1 MEIERINEN
10 TFKFSISY
18 LDIEER
24 GFSKDEVWLDRER
37 SEELFWELIDE
48 AHLTEEFIAGG
59 PLWIQVQALDKGLEV
74 VVTKA
79 VISKDGKK
87 VEVNLG
93 EGEKNLE
100 IPFLSVDDE
109 DDETDEDEEDD
120 ELFESME
127 EDENE
132 IILYFKNLEDFI
144 SLSHSVIQESYESSL
159 YSYQDFYYLH
169 VKFEENIYDETQI
182 EYLSSMMLEYGH
194 RSKLTIHVLEEY
206 GKIIHEK
213 TAIPHFRSIFPLL

>member
-100 IPFLSVDDE
+100 IPFLSVDD
-109 DDETDEDEEDD
+109 DEEAEEDD
-120 ELFESME
+120 EDEDIFVSMD
-127 EDENE
+127 EDEDFE

-144 SLSHSVIQESYESSL
+144 SLSHSIIQDSLESTL
-159 YSYQDFYYLH
+159 YSYQDHYYLH
-169 VKFEENIYDETQI
+169 VKFDDSFYDETQI
-182 EYLSSMMLEYGH
+182 EYLSSMLLEYGH
-194 RSKLTIHVLEEY
+194 RSKVTIHVLDEY
-206 GKIIHEK
+206 GKKIQEK
-213 TAIPHFRSIFPLL
+213 TAIPHFKSIFPLM

>member
-100 IPFLSVDDE
+100 IPFISVDDE
-109 DDETDEDEEDD
+109 DDTEDEEDD
-120 ELFESME
+120 DIFDSIDDE
-127 EDENE
+127 ENE
-132 IILYFKNLEDFI
+132 IILSFRNLEDFT
-144 SLSHSVIQESYESSL
+144 SLSHSVIQDSFESTL
-159 YSYQDFYYLH
+159 YSYHDYYYLY
-169 VKFEENIYDETQI
+169 VKFEDNFYDEAQI
-182 EYLSSMMLEYGH
+182 DYLSSMLLEYGH
-194 RSKLTIHVLEEY
+194 RSKVTIHVLEEY
-206 GKIIHEK
+206 GKLIHEK
-213 TAIPHFRSIFPLL
+213 TAIPHFKSIFPLL

>member
-59 PLWIQVQALDKGLEV
+59 PLWIQVQALDNGLEV

-100 IPFLSVDDE
+100 IPFLNVDDE
-109 DDETDEDEEDD
+109 DDNEDDEEDD
-120 ELFESME
+120 EIFEVID
-127 EDENE
+127 EDDYEL
-132 IILYFKNLEDFI
+132 IMYFKSLEDFI
-144 SLSHSVIQESYESSL
+144 SLSHSIIQNSFESSL
-159 YSYQDFYYLH
+159 YSYQDNYYLH
-169 VKFEENIYDETQI
+169 VKFEDSDYDDQQI
-182 EYLSSMMLEYGH
+182 EYLSSMLLEYGH
-194 RSKLTIHVLEEY
+194 RSKVTIHVLEEY
-206 GKIIHEK
+206 GKLIHPT
-213 TAIPHFRSIFPLL
+213 TAIPHFKSIFPLL

>member
-59 PLWIQVQALDKGLEV
+59 PLWIQVQALDNGLEV

-100 IPFLSVDDE
+100 IPFLNVDDDDDSE
-109 DDETDEDEEDD
+109 DDEEDD
-120 ELFESME
+120 DIFEVMDEEEYELIM
-127 EDENE
+127 
-132 IILYFKNLEDFI
+132 YFKSLEDFI
-144 SLSHSVIQESYESSL
+144 SLSHAIQQESFESSL
-159 YSYQDFYYLH
+159 YSHQGNYYLH
-169 VKFEENIYDETQI
+169 VKFDDSAYDEQQI
-182 EYLSSMMLEYGH
+182 DYLSSMLLEYGH
-194 RSKLTIHVLEEY
+194 RSKVTIHVLEEY
-206 GKIIHEK
+206 GKLIHQS
-213 TAIPHFRSIFPLL
+213 TAIPHFKSIFPLL

>member
-100 IPFLSVDDE
+100 IPFISVDDDDDSDE
-109 DDETDEDEEDD
+109 DDDDDIFEAMDEEET
-120 ELFESME
+120 EL
-127 EDENE
+127 
-132 IILYFKNLEDFI
+132 ILSFKNFEDII
-144 SLSHSVIQESYESSL
+144 SLSHAVNQESFETTL
-159 YSYQDFYYLH
+159 YSFQDYYYLY
-169 VKFEENIYDETQI
+169 VKFEEELLDEVQVD
-182 EYLSSMMLEYGH
+182 YLSSMLLEYGH
-194 RSKLTIHVLEEY
+194 RSKVTIHVLEEY
-206 GKIIHEK
+206 GKLIYEK
-213 TAIPHFRSIFPLL
+213 TALPHFKSIFPLL

>member
-59 PLWIQVQALDKGLEV
+59 PLWIQVQALDNGLEV

-100 IPFLSVDDE
+100 IPFLNVDDDE
-109 DDETDEDEEDD
+109 DTEDDDEEDD
-120 ELFESME
+120 IFEVMDE
-127 EDENE
+127 EDYEL
-132 IILYFKNLEDFI
+132 IMYFKSLEDFI
-144 SLSHSVIQESYESSL
+144 SLSHAIEQESFESTL
-159 YSYQDFYYLH
+159 YSHQDNYYLH
-169 VKFEENIYDETQI
+169 VKFDDSAYDEQQI
-182 EYLSSMMLEYGH
+182 DYLSSMLLEYGH
-194 RSKLTIHVLEEY
+194 RSKVTIHVLEEY
-206 GKIIHEK
+206 GKLIHPS
-213 TAIPHFRSIFPLL
+213 TAIPHFKSIFPLL

>member
-1 MEIERINEN
+1 MDIERINEN

-18 LDIEER
+18 VDIEER

-93 EGEKNLE
+93 EGDKNLE
-100 IPFLSVDDE
+100 IPFITIDDE
-109 DDETDEDEEDD
+109 DEKEDDEEDD
-120 ELFESME
+120 DDYFESS
-127 EDENE
+127 EDGDNE

-144 SLSHSVIQESYESSL
+144 SLSHSINQDSFESTL
-159 YSYQDFYYLH
+159 YSYQDLYYLH
-169 VKFEENIYDETQI
+169 VAFDIDNLDESQI
-182 EYLSSMMLEYGH
+182 EYLSSLLLEYGH
-194 RSKLTIHVLEEY
+194 RSKTTIHVLEEY
-206 GKIIHEK
+206 GKRIHSNN
-213 TAIPHFRSIFPLL
+213 AIPHFKAIFPLL

>member
-59 PLWIQVQALDKGLEV
+59 PLWIQVQALDNGLEV

-100 IPFLSVDDE
+100 IPFLNVDDDEDTEEDDE
-109 DDETDEDEEDD
+109 DDDIFEVMDEEDY
-120 ELFESME
+120 ELIM
-127 EDENE
+127 
-132 IILYFKNLEDFI
+132 YFKSLEDFI
-144 SLSHSVIQESYESSL
+144 SLSHAIEQESFESTL
-159 YSYQDFYYLH
+159 YSHQGNYYLH
-169 VKFEENIYDETQI
+169 VKFDDSAYDEQQI
-182 EYLSSMMLEYGH
+182 DYLSSMLLEYGH
-194 RSKLTIHVLEEY
+194 RSKVTIHVLEEY
-206 GKIIHEK
+206 GKLIHPS
-213 TAIPHFRSIFPLL
+213 TAIPHFKSIFPLL